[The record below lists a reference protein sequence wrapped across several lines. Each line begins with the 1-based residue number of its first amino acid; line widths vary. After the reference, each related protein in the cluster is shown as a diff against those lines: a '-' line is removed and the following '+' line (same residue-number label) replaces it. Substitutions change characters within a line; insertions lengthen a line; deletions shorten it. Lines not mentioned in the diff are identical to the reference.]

1 MRSRLPCCA
10 LWRMCRRWLGCRS
23 RLSGQRMSSW
33 NKGSST
39 VPVRLCLAQP
49 LPGLLRR
56 QLRRAV
62 TPGSGSAPSRPVR
75 AALWPRARWPL
86 KSSLHSDQFKPGG
99 CSHQQQARHR
109 RGDETALYNAH
120 GVSPPR
126 PRPRMRLT
134 GGVVHRSQVGLSV
147 DAASRA
153 PPIRRASR
161 LFG

>member
-1 MRSRLPCCA
+1 MRSRLPCSA

-23 RLSGQRMSSW
+23 GLSSQRMSSW
-33 NKGSST
+33 NKGSPL

-49 LPGLLRR
+49 LPSLLRCELSVR
-56 QLRRAV
+56 YRRARAKP
-62 TPGSGSAPSRPVR
+62 TRSRGVM
-75 AALWPRARWPL
+75 AARRWPL
-86 KSSLHSDQFKPGG
+86 KSSSHSDQFKPGG

-126 PRPRMRLT
+126 PRLRMRLT
-134 GGVVHRSQVGLSV
+134 GGVVHRSKVGLSV